1 MEDAM
6 PEPKQEIAEP
16 KAKTTLNGKAPA
28 QNPGESPEANSD
40 EYGWGV

>member
-6 PEPKQEIAEP
+6 PEPKQESTEP
-16 KAKTTLNGKAPA
+16 KAKAALNGKAPA
-28 QNPGESPEANSD
+28 QSPSEGSEANSD